1 MSHFLVVKNA
11 LGTLPVLIDWY
22 FIDRQSF
29 RDLKILLPFAFLITT
44 YRCRNL
50 LYQKMFDFFPA
61 CLTLTQIPM
70 F

>member
-50 LYQKMFDFFPA
+50 LY
-61 CLTLTQIPM
+61 
-70 F
+70 